1 MKQIVA
7 ILCAAFLI
15 SGSIKAAE
23 GMWIPILLQKYNI
36 EEMQELGFKLT
47 AEDIYS
53 VNQASMKD
61 AVVIFGSGCTGE
73 LISNEGLLITNHHC
87 GYSAIQS
94 HSSLENDYLTNG
106 FWAMNRDEELTN
118 PGLKATFLRSMKD
131 VTEAVLEGVT
141 EEMTEKERNSVISKN
156 SKAIKDEA
164 IKDTHFTAVL
174 KPFFHGN
181 QYFLF
186 VNEVFTD
193 VRLVGAPP
201 SAIGKFGGD
210 TDNWMWPRHTGD
222 FSLFRIYANEDN
234 EPAEYAEEN
243 KPYTPKH
250 HFPISMK
257 GVSEGDFTMVFG
269 YPGST
274 YEYVPSYHIKMITE
288 KVNPTLIDVRTKK
301 LEIMNRYQGA
311 DPAVRI
317 KYAAKNA
324 STSNSWKRWIGEIKG
339 LDKLNAIEKKE
350 EQEVAFQ
357 KWADASGNDKYKTVL
372 TEYKGIYEEYSKYYI
387 TYSYISEMIRRNGM
401 EGVGLS
407 GYFDGLISEI
417 EKDTVDNEVV
427 LSKKEG
433 IITRYQKFFKDYY
446 MPLDKEETAMLLQVY
461 QENIDANFLPDVY
474 MLINGK
480 YNGDI
485 SKYVDMVFEKSVFM
499 NQNTAEAFV
508 NNFSKKSIKKLHK
521 DPAYI
526 LLDSF
531 VELAKSNVVDQY
543 KELRSKIM
551 LLDRTYMA
559 GLMEF
564 ENDKVFYPDANFT
577 LRVSY
582 GQVSAYEPKDAVQF
596 KYYTTLEGIIE
607 KDNPDIYDYRVPAKL
622 KELHTTKDF
631 GKYEVNGTVPVC
643 FVATNHTTGGNSGSP
658 VVNANGELIGIN
670 FDRAWEGVM
679 SDLMYNPE
687 QCRNISLDV
696 RYVLFLIDKFA
707 GASYLLNE
715 MTIIE

>member
-61 AVVIFGSGCTGE
+61 AVVIFGGGCTGE

-87 GYSAIQS
+87 GYGAIQS

-131 VTEAVLEGVT
+131 VTEEVLEGVT

-222 FSLFRIYANEDN
+222 FSLFRIYANSDN

-243 KPYTPKH
+243 KPYAPKH

-288 KVNPTLIDVRTKK
+288 EVNPTLIDVRTKK

-357 KWADASGNDKYKTVL
+357 KWADASGIDKYKTVL
-372 TEYKGIYEEYSKYYI
+372 SEYKDIYEEYSKYYI

-417 EKDTVDNEVV
+417 EKDTVDNDAV

-446 MPLDKEETAMLLQVY
+446 MPLDKEETAMLLQMY
-461 QENIDANFLPDVY
+461 QENIDAKFLPDVY

-480 YNGDI
+480 YKGDI
-485 SKYVDMVFEKSVFM
+485 SKYVDMVFEKSIFM